1 MTSKKAGDT
10 AQSESAQAGHSEG
23 FVEHAFHVGMS
34 AAEDIHQRA
43 FKVPLDMLEG
53 MGAPH
58 DKMEMLRDKSQ
69 QLISELYSAINSV
82 AAQIGPMSPPTRSKP
97 PAADKDD

>member
-1 MTSKKAGDT
+1 MTSEKAGDT
-10 AQSESAQAGHSEG
+10 AQSESAKAAQSEG
-23 FVEHAFHVGMS
+23 FVDHAFKVGMS

-58 DKMEMLRDKSQ
+58 DKMEMLREKSQ
-69 QLISELYSAINSV
+69 KLIGELYAAINSV
-82 AAQIGPMSPPTRSKP
+82 ASQIGPISPNQKSGSGSD
-97 PAADKDD
+97 DKDA

>member
-1 MTSKKAGDT
+1 MTSKEAGDT
-10 AQSESAQAGHSEG
+10 AQNESAKAAQSEG
-23 FVEHAFHVGMS
+23 FVDHAFKVGMS

-58 DKMEMLRDKSQ
+58 DKMEMLRNKSQ

-82 AAQIGPMSPPTRSKP
+82 AAQIGPISPAPRSKTGT
-97 PAADKDD
+97 ADNDD